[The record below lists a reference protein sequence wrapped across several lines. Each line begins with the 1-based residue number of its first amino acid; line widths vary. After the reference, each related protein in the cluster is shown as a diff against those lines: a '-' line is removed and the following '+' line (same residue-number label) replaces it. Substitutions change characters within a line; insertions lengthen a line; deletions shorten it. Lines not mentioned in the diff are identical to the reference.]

1 MPSKVFSAAIVGLD
15 AQLVEVEIDVS
26 HGLRS
31 FTIVGLPDKS
41 IEESKERI
49 ESAIKS
55 SKLLSPHNRTFRILV
70 NLAPADLKK
79 EGSLYDLPIALAFLI
94 ASKQTNFNPENKIFL
109 GELSLDG
116 KLRPVKGA
124 LSFALLAHKLGIKE
138 LILPKQNANEAALIN
153 PVRGQGDLM
162 GAHKEQTSN
171 GVKDLKIIGV
181 ESLAQ
186 TLAYLENRIQI
197 GGSELQEE
205 NFTQSHNSIDIG
217 LVSGQEYA
225 KRALEITA
233 AGGHNLFFS
242 GPPGGGKSLL
252 AKSLPSILPP
262 LNFAE
267 SLEVTKIYSV
277 AGLLPEN
284 QTVINS
290 RPFRSPHHIASEVA
304 LIGGGNP
311 LKPGEITLAH
321 RGVLFLDEFPEFHRD
336 VLESL
341 RQPIEEG
348 KITIS
353 RAKNNFTFPCRF
365 MLIGAS
371 NPCPC
376 GYLNSPEKPCVCS
389 PSQISMYRRKLSG
402 PLMDRVDIFI
412 EVPAVK
418 YEKLAS
424 PATENQSKILMAKI
438 EKTREIQ
445 KERFTQSNK
454 PATAGLKSEVGS
466 SRFAGSSRDPKGFYL
481 TGLKDDKILTNSE
494 MNIPEIK
501 KYCKYNTKSK
511 ELLKKYV
518 DSGKL
523 SARGY
528 HRILKV
534 ARTIADL
541 AEIENIQHEH
551 IAEAL
556 MYRLKD

>member
-15 AQLVEVEIDVS
+15 AKLVEVEVDVS
-26 HGLRS
+26 QGLRS
-31 FTIVGLPDKS
+31 FTIVGLPDKAINES
-41 IEESKERI
+41 EERVD
-49 ESAIKS
+49 SAIKS
-55 SKLLSPHNRTFRILV
+55 SKLLSPHSRTFKVLV

-79 EGSLYDLPIALAFLI
+79 EGSLYDLPISLAFLI
-94 ASKQTNFNPENKIFL
+94 ASKQVAVNPGKRIFL

-116 KLRPVKGA
+116 KLRPIKGA
-124 LSFALLAHKLGIKE
+124 LSFAIMAQKMGITEIILPLQNAREASLIKE
-138 LILPKQNANEAALIN
+138 
-153 PVRGQGDLM
+153 VR
-162 GAHKEQTSN
+162 
-171 GVKDLKIIGV
+171 VIGV
-181 ESLAQ
+181 ESLSD
-186 TLAYLENRIQI
+186 TLAYLEGRKQIEPHVLVEDAGQIQ
-197 GGSELQEE
+197 E
-205 NFTQSHNSIDIG
+205 NTIDISW
-217 LVSGQEYA
+217 VKGQEYA

-233 AGGHNLFFS
+233 AGAHNLFFS
-242 GPPGGGKSLL
+242 GPPGGGKSLM
-252 AKSLPSILPP
+252 AKALPSILPN
-262 LNFAE
+262 LTFEE

-284 QTVINS
+284 QTLIQS
-290 RPFRSPHHIASEVA
+290 RPFRSPHHVSSDVA

-311 LKPGEITLAH
+311 PKPGEITLAH
-321 RGVLFLDEFPEFHRD
+321 RGVLFMDEFPEFHRD

-353 RAKNNFTFPCRF
+353 RARHTFTFPCRF
-365 MLIGAS
+365 MLVGAS

-376 GYLNSPEKPCVCS
+376 GFLNSPERPCTCA
-389 PSQISMYRRKLSG
+389 PGHIAMYKRKLSG
-402 PLMDRVDIFI
+402 PLMDRIDIFI

-418 YEKLAS
+418 YEKLTS
-424 PATENQSKILMAKI
+424 ESTENQSNIIKEKI
-438 EKTREIQ
+438 EAARKIQ
-445 KERFTQSNK
+445 KERFLG
-454 PATAGLKSEVGS
+454 TA
-466 SRFAGSSRDPKGFYL
+466 
-481 TGLKDDKILTNSE
+481 ILTNSE

-501 KYCKYNTKSK
+501 KYCAYDQKSG

-541 AEIENIQHEH
+541 ALSEKIQYDH

-556 MYRLKD
+556 MYRLKS